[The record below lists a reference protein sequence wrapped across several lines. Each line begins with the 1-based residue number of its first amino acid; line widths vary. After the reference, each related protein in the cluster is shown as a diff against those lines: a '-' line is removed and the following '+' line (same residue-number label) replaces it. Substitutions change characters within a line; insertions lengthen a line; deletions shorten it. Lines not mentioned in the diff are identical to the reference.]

1 MEEENESNLPGYPN
15 IVSYECSKEIIKQ
28 MEKNICRIK
37 IGEEQGTGFFCKIP
51 FPIKKNK
58 LPVFITNNHIINEEI
73 LYKVNEIIP
82 LYFQEMQP
90 QKITDLK
97 DRIKYTN
104 EEYDITIIEIK
115 EKDNIKNYLK
125 LGEDIIDDIINNNK
139 KNKTNKFIDKIMYIL
154 QYPES
159 NLSVSFGILENLY
172 GDKEYDFKHKCST
185 RNGSSGSPK
194 LNLSN
199 ILNFIAICFYNL

>member
-1 MEEENESNLPGYPN
+1 MEEENEDNLTGYPN

-37 IGEEQGTGFFCKIP
+37 IGEDQGTGFFCKIP
-51 FPIKKNK
+51 FPNKKNK

-73 LYKVNEIIP
+73 LYNDNEIIP

-104 EEYDITIIEIK
+104 VEYDITIIEIK
-115 EKDNIKNYLK
+115 EKDNIKNYLFSPS
-125 LGEDIIDDIINNNK
+125 ICR
-139 KNKTNKFIDKIMYIL
+139 KF
-154 QYPES
+154 
-159 NLSVSFGILENLY
+159 
-172 GDKEYDFKHKCST
+172 
-185 RNGSSGSPK
+185 R
-194 LNLSN
+194 
-199 ILNFIAICFYNL
+199 